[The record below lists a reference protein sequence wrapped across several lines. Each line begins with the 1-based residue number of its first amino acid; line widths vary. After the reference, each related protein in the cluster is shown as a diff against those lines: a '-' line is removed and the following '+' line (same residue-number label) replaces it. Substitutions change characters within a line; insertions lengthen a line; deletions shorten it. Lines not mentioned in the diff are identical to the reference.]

1 MSNDDTLIS
10 RLLSETYTETDD
22 HDQPNTFVDLRNYFE
37 KKLNEVDFNSIA
49 SYLEH
54 NSLKAIELSFQSNT
68 LCYRLIMKDSILD
81 FPSNWSIFKEIKSQD
96 LIYIDSSLDQDFL
109 LDIFA
114 ELNGEQA
121 NLALLK
127 EESNVT
133 MVFLPEEASKEHIRW
148 MRSYFEKKNQ
158 VVEKEAA

>member
-10 RLLSETYTETDD
+10 RLLSETYTESDD
-22 HDQPNTFVDLRNYFE
+22 KDQPNTYVDLRHYFE

-49 SYLEH
+49 SYLEQ
-54 NSLKAIELSFQSNT
+54 NSLKAIKLSFQSNT
-68 LCYRLIMKDSILD
+68 FCYRLIMKDSILD

-96 LIYIDSSLDQDFL
+96 LIYVDSSLDQDFL
-109 LDIFA
+109 LDLFA

-133 MVFLPEEASKEHIRW
+133 MVFLPEEASKEHICW